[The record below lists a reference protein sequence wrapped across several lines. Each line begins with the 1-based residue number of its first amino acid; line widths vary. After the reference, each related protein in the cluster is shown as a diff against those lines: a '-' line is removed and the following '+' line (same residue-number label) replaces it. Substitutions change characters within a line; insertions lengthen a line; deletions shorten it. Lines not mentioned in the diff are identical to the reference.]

1 MEKKLSAWCKNAKI
15 EMINRDLKT
24 TTLAKELDMNR
35 SYVSSILNGRVY
47 SAPAVKK
54 ISDYLGIADSDTTT
68 VLYSSTVC
76 DKYTE
81 DRKKEAIESLSDEVK
96 SILFN
101 EEEECQKVCDKL
113 NEGLGNFLYKNNG
126 ESIKEYLKMAKRE

>member
-68 VLYSSTVC
+68 VSKIVSMYILSTPGETVC
-76 DKYTE
+76 ARD
-81 DRKKEAIESLSDEVK
+81 L
-96 SILFN
+96 
-101 EEEECQKVCDKL
+101 
-113 NEGLGNFLYKNNG
+113 
-126 ESIKEYLKMAKRE
+126 

>member
-68 VLYSSTVC
+68 VWIQDECAGWRFTVLYA
-76 DKYTE
+76 E
-81 DRKKEAIESLSDEVK
+81 NES
-96 SILFN
+96 
-101 EEEECQKVCDKL
+101 
-113 NEGLGNFLYKNNG
+113 G
-126 ESIKEYLKMAKRE
+126 ERRV

>member
-47 SAPAVKK
+47 SAPAVKRFL
-54 ISDYLGIADSDTTT
+54 ITWGSLT
-68 VLYSSTVC
+68 VTPQLY
-76 DKYTE
+76 D
-81 DRKKEAIESLSDEVK
+81 
-96 SILFN
+96 
-101 EEEECQKVCDKL
+101 
-113 NEGLGNFLYKNNG
+113 
-126 ESIKEYLKMAKRE
+126 

>member
-54 ISDYLGIADSDTTT
+54 ISDYLGIVDSDTTT
-68 VLYSSTVC
+68 VWIGSRISRTAHFMRNSQTGS
-76 DKYTE
+76 KIRTAKKSFRIF
-81 DRKKEAIESLSDEVK
+81 RKIA
-96 SILFN
+96 
-101 EEEECQKVCDKL
+101 
-113 NEGLGNFLYKNNG
+113 
-126 ESIKEYLKMAKRE
+126 MRRR

>member
-68 VLYSSTVC
+68 VSV
-76 DKYTE
+76 KGIGE
-81 DRKKEAIESLSDEVK
+81 VRIGKIMEAINEKFDENAG
-96 SILFN
+96 S
-101 EEEECQKVCDKL
+101 EETE
-113 NEGLGNFLYKNNG
+113 
-126 ESIKEYLKMAKRE
+126 